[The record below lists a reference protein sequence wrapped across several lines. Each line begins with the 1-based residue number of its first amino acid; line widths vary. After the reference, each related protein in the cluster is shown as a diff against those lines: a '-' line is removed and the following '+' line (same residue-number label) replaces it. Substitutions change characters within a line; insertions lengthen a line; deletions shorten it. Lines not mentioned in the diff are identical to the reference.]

1 MEKVWITILA
11 CFIVITSFVIGMVS
25 LDYYNK
31 SNVKKICGDI
41 KIEDITENAE
51 SSFIK
56 KIPDCKKVNI
66 KSEDRLEKELCN
78 KETEKFE
85 LQDEENISYDG
96 DNDDNWNVELGVY
109 RGLTYYSQL
118 DNRWKNNLYTVIGD
132 NTQTIGRSGCGPTCA
147 AMIVSSIKGHITP
160 DKMADL
166 FIKGGFRSR
175 NNGTYWSA
183 YRKIAD
189 EFDIGYE
196 ETASFSRA
204 LELLKNN
211 NYIIASCGN
220 GLFTTGGHYIVIVGI
235 EGNTLKIYDPYLY
248 NGKFNIST
256 RRGKVIVE
264 GNTIYCSVENFK
276 KYSNYKN
283 FFCYQNIERTKEFD
297 VGHKVIVNIPVGIA
311 FKTRKKALVDDGS
324 SQFWVEKSTITV
336 NNRVNGIVTIC
347 YKRGEDYMVQLFYDQ
362 FWCKAKDIITVVN

>member
-1 MEKVWITILA
+1 MEKVWIAILA

-248 NGKFNIST
+248 NGKFNTST

-297 VGHKVIVNIPVGIA
+297 IGQKVIVNIPVGIA
-311 FKTRKKALVDDGS
+311 FRTRKKALVDDGS

-336 NNRVNGIVTIC
+336 M
-347 YKRGEDYMVQLFYDQ
+347 E
-362 FWCKAKDIITVVN
+362 

>member
-1 MEKVWITILA
+1 
-11 CFIVITSFVIGMVS
+11 
-25 LDYYNK
+25 
-31 SNVKKICGDI
+31 
-41 KIEDITENAE
+41 
-51 SSFIK
+51 
-56 KIPDCKKVNI
+56 
-66 KSEDRLEKELCN
+66 
-78 KETEKFE
+78 
-85 LQDEENISYDG
+85 
-96 DNDDNWNVELGVY
+96 
-109 RGLTYYSQL
+109 
-118 DNRWKNNLYTVIGD
+118 
-132 NTQTIGRSGCGPTCA
+132 
-147 AMIVSSIKGHITP
+147 
-160 DKMADL
+160 MADL

-248 NGKFNIST
+248 NGKFNTST

-283 FFCYQNIERTKEFD
+283 FFCYQNTERTKEFD
-297 VGHKVIVNIPVGIA
+297 IGQKVIVNIPVGIA
-311 FKTRKKALVDDGS
+311 FRTRKKALVDDGS

>member
-1 MEKVWITILA
+1 MERLWIVSLA
-11 CFIVITSFVIGMVS
+11 GVVVIVSLFIGIFC
-25 LDYYNK
+25 LDYYTK
-31 SNVKKICGDI
+31 SNIKKICGDI
-41 KIEDITENAE
+41 EIQDITENAE

-56 KIPDCKKVNI
+56 KIADCQKATVKN
-66 KSEDRLEKELCN
+66 ETELEKEPYD

-96 DNDDNWNVELGVY
+96 DVSKKWEVEFGNY
-109 RGLTYYSQL
+109 KGLTYYSQL
-118 DNRWKNNLYTVIGD
+118 DSRWKNNLYTIIGD

-196 ETASFSRA
+196 ETSSLSRA

-235 EGNTLKIYDPYLY
+235 DDDVLKIYDPYLY
-248 NGKFNIST
+248 NGKFNTST
-256 RRGKVIVE
+256 RRGKVVVE

-276 KYSNYKN
+276 NYSSYKN
-283 FFCYQNIERTKEFD
+283 FFCYQNVEREKDFD
-297 VGHKVIVNIPVGIA
+297 VGQRVIVNIPVEIA
-311 FKTRKKALVDDGS
+311 FKIKKRVLVDDGT
-324 SQFWVEKSTITV
+324 SQFWVEESTV
-336 NNRVNGIVTIC
+336 MPNNRVNGIVTIC
-347 YKRGEDYMVQLFYDQ
+347 YKRQDDYMVQLFYDQ
-362 FWCKAKDIITVVN
+362 FWCKGKDIISIIN